1 VVVRLTIE
9 AIHAGYQYPENEQP
23 GAAKAHLQRYNERTF
38 AREICFQKTTILMS
52 MKTKAAILV
61 SSFAV
66 LLFVVVGSMGGVH
79 ASSNDGSYRQLQVYS
94 EVLSRVRSEYVEEP
108 NIPKV
113 TDGALHGLL
122 ESLDSNS
129 SYLTGEAYKQ
139 YKAHRSESK
148 GDIGAT
154 ISKRFGYAAVVSV
167 LPGSPAEKA
176 GIEATDIFESIEGVS
191 TRDMSL
197 PEIRNLLAGT
207 PGSQVNVSV
216 VRARR
221 AEPQKVVITRDVVS
235 IPPVAEKMIDEGIGY
250 VKVEALN
257 KGKAQEI
264 SSKIKSLERSGAKKL
279 VLDLRNASEGDEG
292 EGVAVANLFLN
303 HGTITY
309 LQGQKY
315 PREAFNA
322 DPAKAIT
329 TLPIAVLV
337 NKGTAGP
344 GEIVAAAILEN
355 ARGDVVGDKT
365 FGDGSVQKTIDLPD
379 GGALILSVAK
389 YYSPSG
395 KAIQDTA
402 VTPNVVVADEQDNI
416 VSEDEEQ
423 EPNTPDQEEKPKN
436 TVDDQLKKAVEVL
449 KRRAG

>member
-1 VVVRLTIE
+1 
-9 AIHAGYQYPENEQP
+9 
-23 GAAKAHLQRYNERTF
+23 
-38 AREICFQKTTILMS
+38 
-52 MKTKAAILV
+52 MKIKAAILV
-61 SSFAV
+61 TSFAV

-129 SYLTGEAYKQ
+129 SYLTPEAYKAF
-139 YKAHRSESK
+139 KAHRAEGK
-148 GDIGAT
+148 ADIGAV
-154 ISKRFGYAAVVSV
+154 ISKRFGYAAVVAV

-176 GIEATDIFESIEGVS
+176 GIEATDIFESIEGQS

-197 PEIRNLLAGT
+197 PEIRNAIAGA
-207 PGSQVNVSV
+207 PGSTLNVQV

-221 AEPQKVVITRDVVS
+221 AEPQKVSLTRDVVGV
-235 IPPVAEKMIDEGIGY
+235 PPVSEKMRDDGIGY
-250 VKVEALN
+250 LKVEALT
-257 KGKAQEI
+257 KGKSQEI
-264 SSKIKSLERSGAKKL
+264 ASNINSLEKAGAKTIL
-279 VLDLRNASEGDEG
+279 LDLRYCAEGDES
-292 EGVAVANLFLN
+292 EGIATANLFLN

-315 PREAFNA
+315 PRQAFNA
-322 DPAKAIT
+322 DPSKTIT
-329 TLPIAVLV
+329 NLPVAVLV
-337 NKGTAGP
+337 NRGTSGP
-344 GEIVAAAILEN
+344 SEIVAAAILEN
-355 ARGDVVGDKT
+355 ARGDLVGDKT
-365 FGDGSVQKTIDLPD
+365 FGDGSVQKTLDLPD

-402 VTPNVVVADEQDNI
+402 ITPNVVVADAIDDGISPDDDDN
-416 VSEDEEQ
+416 SAAPEK
-423 EPNTPDQEEKPKN
+423 NNEEKAKPA
-436 TVDDQLKKAVEVL
+436 VDDQLNKAVEVL
-449 KRRAG
+449 KSRAS

>member
-1 VVVRLTIE
+1 
-9 AIHAGYQYPENEQP
+9 
-23 GAAKAHLQRYNERTF
+23 
-38 AREICFQKTTILMS
+38 MS
-52 MKTKAAILV
+52 LKTKAAVLV

-129 SYLTGEAYKQ
+129 SYLTADAYKAF
-139 YKAHRSESK
+139 KAHKAEGK
-148 GDIGAT
+148 AGIGAV
-154 ISKRFGYAAVVSV
+154 ISKRFGYADVVSV

-176 GIEATDIFESIEGVS
+176 GIEPTDIFEAIEGHS

-197 PEIRNLLAGT
+197 PEIRSLIAGT
-207 PGSQVNVSV
+207 PGSNLSVEV

-221 AEPQKVVITRDVVS
+221 AEPQKVTITRDVVN
-235 IPPVAEKMIDEGIGY
+235 IPAVSDKMMDDGIGY
-250 VKVEALN
+250 VKAEALT
-257 KGKAQEI
+257 KGKAQELAA
-264 SSKIKSLERSGAKKL
+264 KIKSLEKSGAKKIL
-279 VLDLRNASEGDEG
+279 LDLRNCAEGDET
-292 EGVAVANLFLN
+292 EGIAVANLFLN

-309 LQGQKY
+309 LQGQKF

-329 TLPIAVLV
+329 TLPVAVLV
-337 NKGTAGP
+337 NRGTSGP
-344 GEIVAAAILEN
+344 AEVVAAAILEN
-355 ARGDVVGDKT
+355 ARGDVVGDNT

-395 KAIQDTA
+395 KALQDAA
-402 VTPNVVVADEQDNI
+402 VTPNVVVADVVDDG
-416 VSEDEEQ
+416 VSPDDEDGGAAAAPEDEA
-423 EPNTPDQEEKPKN
+423 KPKN
-436 TVDDQLKKAVEVL
+436 QVDEQLNKAVEVL
-449 KRRAG
+449 KSHAS